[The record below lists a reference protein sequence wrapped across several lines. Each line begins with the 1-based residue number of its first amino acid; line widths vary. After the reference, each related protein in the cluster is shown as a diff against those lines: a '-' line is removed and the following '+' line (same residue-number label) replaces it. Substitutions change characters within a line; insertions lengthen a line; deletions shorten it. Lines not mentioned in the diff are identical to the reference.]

1 MLSLPD
7 NPRILVIRGGAIGD
21 FILTLPA
28 IGALRQRW
36 PAARLEILGYP
47 RIASL
52 ADGRYYADAVRSI
65 DAAAM
70 ARFFVPEANLDP
82 SLCDYFA
89 SFDLVLSYLYDPDDI
104 FSANLA
110 RAGVPRLLRA
120 SAKPDR
126 EHAATHFA
134 RPLDSLGLRADPPYP
149 RIFPS
154 AADRAFADA
163 FLANTQCA
171 IHNTVA
177 LHPGSGGEHK
187 VWPADRWTAVIRR
200 LRERHGCDILLI
212 GGEADDKARCTL
224 APLNLPAAWNLPLP
238 QLAAV
243 LERCALF
250 AGHDSG
256 ITHLAA
262 AAGIP
267 TLALFGPTSPDIWA
281 PLGPRVCL
289 VTAKGA
295 METLPVEPVITP
307 LEAML
312 PPHGPHKTHR
322 A

>member
-36 PAARLEILGYP
+36 PSARLEILGYP
-47 RIASL
+47 RIAAL

-70 ARFFVPEANLDP
+70 ARFFTPEADLDP
-82 SLCDYFA
+82 SLAGYFA

-104 FSANLA
+104 FSTNLR
-110 RAGVPRLLRA
+110 RAGVRRLLRA

-134 RPLDSLGLRADPPYP
+134 RPLVELDLRPEPQHP
-149 RIFPS
+149 RVFPNDT
-154 AADRAFADA
+154 DRAFAES
-163 FLANTQCA
+163 FFSELASRFTHRA
-171 IHNTVA
+171 LRPIA

-187 VWPADRWTAVIRR
+187 VWPAHRWAAVIQW
-200 LRERHGCDILLI
+200 LRQQAGCDILLI
-212 GGEADDKARCTL
+212 GGEADAEARRVL
-224 APLNLPAAWNLPLP
+224 APLDLPAAWNLPLP

-267 TLALFGPTSPDIWA
+267 TLALFGPTSPDIWT
-281 PLGPRVCL
+281 PLGPRVRV
-289 VTAKGA
+289 VTAGDA
-295 METLPVEPVITP
+295 MDALGVETVIAA
-307 LEAML
+307 LQEML
-312 PPHGPHKTHR
+312 SGK
-322 A
+322 